1 MSTLF
6 SDRPHP
12 LPASDR
18 IGLLKPT
25 PHLAR
30 RASAYS
36 ADGKRRPAADPI
48 GMSGLPDTRGGL
60 NTLLLNLCERLASA
74 GGRDLAG
81 KQLAEELGL
90 RDTRCLRLLVA
101 YGHVHHRL
109 RQIVGTPG
117 SGYCWGDLRPE
128 VYSEMAAASRRMGLC
143 FLFNASLYSRR
154 PAAIEMAQLT
164 LDLAE
169 KSARQE
175 PDQVGT
181 DELTAW
187 LTTEGTTHADLVE
200 AMVELFAQT
209 KTGREA
215 LQNAGR
221 NHPGAFFDAQAIR
234 EIEDRLQSA
243 LALVRAPRKKPC
255 GQIADKPPDIDG

>member
-1 MSTLF
+1 MTTLF
-6 SDRPHP
+6 DNQAAEQPATDR
-12 LPASDR
+12 R
-18 IGLLKPT
+18 GLLKPT
-25 PHLAR
+25 PHLAS
-30 RASAYS
+30 RASAYA

-48 GMSGLPDTRGGL
+48 GMSGLPDTRSGL
-60 NTLLLNLCERLASA
+60 NGLLLELCERLASA

-81 KQLAEELGL
+81 KRLVEELRL

-128 VYSEMAAASRRMGLC
+128 SYGDMAAASRRMGLC

-169 KSARQE
+169 RSTGAKPTE
-175 PDQVGT
+175 KT
-181 DELTAW
+181 DELTGW
-187 LTTEGTTHADLVE
+187 LTLEGATHTDLIE
-200 AMVELFAQT
+200 AMVELFAKTQ
-209 KTGREA
+209 TGREA

-221 NHPGAFFDAQAIR
+221 NHPGAFFSARSIR

-243 LALVRAPRKKPC
+243 LALVRSPRQNAC
-255 GQIADKPPDIDG
+255 GQKADKPPDIDV